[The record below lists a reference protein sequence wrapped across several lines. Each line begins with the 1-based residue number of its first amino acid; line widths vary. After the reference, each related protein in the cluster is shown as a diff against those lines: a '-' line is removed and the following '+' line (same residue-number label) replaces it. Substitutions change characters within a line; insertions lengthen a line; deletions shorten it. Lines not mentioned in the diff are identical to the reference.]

1 MSEPAFHVLLNASS
15 GTALASGLTAEQL
28 VQRFA
33 TSGHPISLD
42 ADEAR
47 PFAER
52 LRTARHSPAPVLV
65 AAGGDGTAT
74 ALAQVAVETGK
85 RLAVLPLG
93 TANLLARDLQLPL
106 TLDEW
111 FAALPRMTEREIDA
125 GDLNGD
131 IFLHKVVIGTVP
143 GIAVVREKI
152 RGNATWGA
160 RLAFIAHFVRALSNV
175 RRFAAEITPDAG
187 DPAIHRLRSIAVV
200 NNDYDEGLGK
210 LFHRSRLD
218 AGFLSLYIMRSL
230 SVGDALRLA
239 LEMLLGRWRQDDVL
253 EIENVTAVTIRTRRR
268 RVHAMIDGEVRMLD
282 GPFEFRIRPRALKVL
297 AGPAAEA
304 APAPEPATAEPAAPA
319 PAAAGATD

>member
-15 GTALASGLTAEQL
+15 GTALATGLTAEQL

-33 TSGHPISLD
+33 AHGHQISLD
-42 ADEAR
+42 ADSER
-47 PFAER
+47 PFEER
-52 LRTARHSPAPVLV
+52 LRTARNSPAPVLV

-74 ALAQVAVETGK
+74 ALAEVAVETGK

-106 TLDEW
+106 ELDAW
-111 FAALPRMTEREIDA
+111 FEALPQLTERDIDT
-125 GDLNGD
+125 GDLNGR

-152 RGNATWGA
+152 RGNSTWGA
-160 RLAFIAHFVRALSNV
+160 RLAFISHFVRTLSNV
-175 RRFAAEITPDAG
+175 RRFAAEITADAG

-210 LFHRSRLD
+210 VFHRSRLD
-218 AGFLSLYIMRSL
+218 AGFLTLYIMRSL

-239 LEMLLGRWRQDDVL
+239 LEMLLGTWRQDDVL

-268 RVHAMIDGEVRMLD
+268 RVHAMIDGEVQMLR
-282 GPFEFRIRPRALKVL
+282 GPFEFRIRPLALKVL
-297 AGPAAEA
+297 AGPAAETK
-304 APAPEPATAEPAAPA
+304 PAEEPVAGEPAEPAP
-319 PAAAGATD
+319 AGATD